1 MQALYSFA
9 NHVGGLSAQTV
20 ETRAHRFHSRVIGE
34 SSRRVSADPSKFLLR
49 YPSLLSARRGDPHS
63 AFSASVNNRKAPL
76 RIQIQYV
83 SIGNKLR
90 IDRINNLNLVRSQD
104 EFRFNPE
111 NVNQDAKKYA
121 NNQISND
128 LQVVLNYPETVNGEK
143 YNQKVRS
150 ACPSKVAA
158 GPKGLIH
165 HPSIAGER
173 K

>member
-20 ETRAHRFHSRVIGE
+20 EARAHRFHSRVIGK
-34 SSRRVSADPSKFLLR
+34 SSRSVSADPSKFLFR
-49 YPSLLSARRGDPHS
+49 YPFLLSARRGNPHP
-63 AFSASVNNRKAPL
+63 AFSARVNDGQAPL

-83 SIGNKLR
+83 SVGNKLSL
-90 IDRINNLNLVRSQD
+90 DRINNFNPIRSQD
-104 EFRFNPE
+104 EFGFNPK
-111 NVNQDAKKYA
+111 NVNQGAKNYA
-121 NNQISND
+121 NNQISNN
-128 LQVVLNYPETVNGEK
+128 LQVVFNYPETVNGEK
-143 YNQKVRS
+143 NNQKVRS